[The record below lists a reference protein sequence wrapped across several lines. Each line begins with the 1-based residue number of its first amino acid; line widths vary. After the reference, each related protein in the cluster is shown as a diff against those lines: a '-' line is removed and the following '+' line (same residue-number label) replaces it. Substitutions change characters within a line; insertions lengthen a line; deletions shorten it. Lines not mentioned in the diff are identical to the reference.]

1 MRFAIYVS
9 NGRRKFAAGNIISQR
24 RAKVNPIV
32 KQWEDFSVYYRV
44 DLFRHACEKG

>member
-1 MRFAIYVS
+1 MRFAVYVS

-32 KQWEDFSVYYRV
+32 KQWEDFSVYWRA
-44 DLFRHACEKG
+44 DLFDCDWEKE